1 VTGTIVWAEVA
12 QADLAAA
19 SDYYSEVDPAFAAII
34 LPKAIA
40 TARFLLA
47 NRHIG
52 TPMENVPHRKWR
64 IVGTPFLMIYRT
76 TPTGIFVARVPHNRS
91 DWQTIS

>member
-1 VTGTIVWAEVA
+1 VTGTIVWAAAA
-12 QADLAAA
+12 QADLSAA
-19 SDYYSEVDPAFAAII
+19 SDYYAEVDPAFAAII

-47 NRHIG
+47 NRHVGSPI
-52 TPMENVPHRKWR
+52 ENLPHRKWR
-64 IVGTPFLMIYRT
+64 IAGTPLLMIYRT

-91 DWQTIS
+91 YWQTQP